1 MSWKKNAA
9 IVLCALLVTSALFSQ
24 GKWEVLFNGKN
35 LKGWTKLSGTADY
48 KVQNGVI
55 VGTSKSG
62 TPNTFLVTDK
72 KYANFILEL
81 EYKVEGG
88 LNSGIQFRSKSVKE
102 YKSGRVHG
110 YQFEIDPSSRAWSG
124 GIYDEARRGWL
135 YTLEKNPK
143 AKSAYQQ
150 NTWNHV
156 RIEANGSIVKTWLNG
171 IPCASIL
178 DDLPEASS
186 GFIALQV
193 HEIYNPNDEGKTVQ
207 WRNIKI
213 CTTDLSAVLTPDT
226 ETVYQANCND
236 NTISAAEQ
244 KEGWKLL
251 WDGKTTDGWRAAK
264 GDSFP
269 GTGWNVTNGMLQVVA
284 GNGAE
289 SANGGDIVTIKKYKN
304 FELTIDFK
312 ITDGANSGIK
322 YFVDTELNKGEG
334 SSIGCEFQIL
344 DDKNH
349 PDAKLGI
356 KGNRTLGSLYDLIP
370 APSDKF
376 FRKSDFNTARIVVE
390 GNKVTHY
397 LNDKITVQYER
408 NNQMWS
414 ALVNC
419 SKYGVWSDFGNAPE
433 GNILLQDH
441 GSVVFFKNIK
451 IKELK

>member
-1 MSWKKNAA
+1 MSWKKKSA
-9 IVLCALLVTSALFSQ
+9 IVLFALLVSSALFSQ
-24 GKWEVLFNGKN
+24 EKWEALFNGKN

-72 KYANFILEL
+72 KYDNFVLEL
-81 EYKVEGG
+81 EYKVDGG
-88 LNSGIQFRSKSVKE
+88 LNSGIQFRSKSLKD

-110 YQFEIDPSSRAWSG
+110 YQFEIDPSPRAWSG

-143 AKSAYQQ
+143 AKSAYKES
-150 NTWNHV
+150 TWNHV
-156 RIEANGSIVKTWLNG
+156 RIEANGSIVRTWLNG

-178 DDLPEASS
+178 DDSPEASS

-193 HEIYNPNDEGKTVQ
+193 HEIYNPADEGKTVQ

-213 CTTDLSAVLTPDT
+213 CTTDLNAILKPSG

-236 NTISAAEQ
+236 NTISSAEQ

-269 GTGWNVTNGMLQVVA
+269 SSGWNVNNGMLQVMT

-408 NNQMWS
+408 NTQMWA

-419 SKYGVWSDFGNAPE
+419 SKYGIWPDFGNAPE